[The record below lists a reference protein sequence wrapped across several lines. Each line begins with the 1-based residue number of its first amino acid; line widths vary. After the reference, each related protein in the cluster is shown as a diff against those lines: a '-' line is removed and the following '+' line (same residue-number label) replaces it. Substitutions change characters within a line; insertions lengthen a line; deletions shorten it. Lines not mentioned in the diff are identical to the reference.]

1 MPGGFRRA
9 MDGESETPSSGYALA
24 SLCPC
29 KESAFLWF
37 RFFWRLPKEMNSAFR
52 PKALDLDL
60 ELELE
65 LELEVDRDLEVDL
78 GKPRA
83 KNNIKSFRLKAGH
96 FL

>member
-1 MPGGFRRA
+1 
-9 MDGESETPSSGYALA
+9 MDGESETPGSGYALA

-37 RFFWRLPKEMNSAFR
+37 CFFWRLPKEMNSAFR

-60 ELELE
+60 ELEL
-65 LELEVDRDLEVDL
+65 DFDLEVDL
-78 GKPRA
+78 GKPRR
-83 KNNIKSFRLKAGH
+83 KNNSKSFRLKAGH

>member
-1 MPGGFRRA
+1 
-9 MDGESETPSSGYALA
+9 
-24 SLCPC
+24 
-29 KESAFLWF
+29 
-37 RFFWRLPKEMNSAFR
+37 LPKEMNSAFR
-52 PKALDLDL
+52 PKALDLD
-60 ELELE
+60 LELE